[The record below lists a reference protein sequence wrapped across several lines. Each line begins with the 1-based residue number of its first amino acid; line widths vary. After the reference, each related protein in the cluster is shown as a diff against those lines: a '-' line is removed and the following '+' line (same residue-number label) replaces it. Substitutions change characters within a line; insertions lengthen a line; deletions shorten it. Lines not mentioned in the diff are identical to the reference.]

1 LKGICVITCL
11 RLKNQQPGRWAAVKK
26 TALAGLMALGA
37 ALPGLAQAQQRL
49 QIVGGL
55 ANVNQFKLHEEPFW
69 TKELPQ
75 LTKGQL
81 TAEIVPWDRAGI
93 PSADLLRMMKAGVV
107 PFGTMLLSNAQP
119 QDMALSAPD
128 LAGLNPDIASLRR
141 NVKTFRPYMEKLLR
155 EQYGIELLAVYT
167 YPGQATFCNKPVTG
181 LDDLTGRR
189 VRTSSPSQSDLVE
202 SLGAIPVRT
211 AFAEILSNVKSG
223 NIDCV
228 ITGTMSGNTIGL
240 HQATTHLHAMTVNWG
255 LSLFA
260 ASQTAWKEL
269 PQASRDV
276 LKRELARLERD
287 VWDDA
292 ERETGMGLQCN
303 AGAADCTGGVKGN
316 MVIVRGTP
324 ADEKR
329 RKEIF
334 ANTVL
339 NRWLQRCGNAC
350 ATAWNQTLGP
360 SLGINAAVR

>member
-1 LKGICVITCL
+1 MNLFGLHGNLKFAPAASCQAFMACL
-11 RLKNQQPGRWAAVKK
+11 
-26 TALAGLMALGA
+26 LASL
-37 ALPGLAQAQQRL
+37 GLAAPAVAQQRL

-55 ANVNQFKLHEEPFW
+55 ANVNQYKVHEEPFW
-69 TKELPQ
+69 TKALPV
-75 LTKGQL
+75 LSKGQL

-93 PSADLLRMMKAGVV
+93 PAADLLRMMKSGVV
-107 PFGTMLLSNAQP
+107 PFGTMLLSNAAP
-119 QDMALSAPD
+119 QDMVLSAPD
-128 LAGLNPDIASLRR
+128 LAGLNPDMASLRR
-141 NVKTFRPYMEKLLR
+141 NVKTFRPFLEKQLR
-155 EQYGIELLAVYT
+155 DQYGIELLAIYT
-167 YPGQATFCNKPVTG
+167 YPGQAAFCNKPMSG
-181 LDDLTGRR
+181 LDDLAGRR

-202 SLGAIPVRT
+202 SLGGTPVRT
-211 AFAEILSNVKSG
+211 AFAEILPNVKSG

-269 PQASRDV
+269 PVASREL
-276 LKRELARLERD
+276 LKRELARVERE

-303 AGAADCTGGVKGN
+303 AGAPECVGGVKGA
-316 MVIVRGTP
+316 MVVVRGTA

-334 ANTVL
+334 TNTVL
-339 NRWLQRCGNAC
+339 TRWVQRCGNAC
-350 ATAWNQTLGP
+350 AVAWNQTLGP
-360 SLGINAAVR
+360 SLAIRAIER